1 MSEQPTAAAPP
12 ARNVPLPDVERA
24 LRAELGA
31 MHGPAQALV
40 FRARLSNL
48 VVFCGSE
55 EEAGRVQEAI
65 PGVVALH
72 PARVLLLV
80 GEAGPD
86 GAGVSAT
93 VQMRP
98 HAGPHGRVL
107 CSEQV
112 ALRASG
118 RAVEQLPFAV
128 RQLLIG
134 DLPTNL
140 WWATPQ
146 PPGLAGGFLHDLA
159 EHVQQLVYD
168 SLGWAEPARG
178 VAATA
183 AWLKQ
188 FERAPTDGDWR
199 AAADLNWRRLKYW
212 RRLLSQALD
221 PASAPGTLA
230 SITELLVEHGPH
242 GVIEAWELVSWLASR
257 LKWRVREGRQEE
269 GVEFTWQADA
279 PHGPVHLVIR
289 RLAQGPPE
297 ITRLRVACT
306 LCDKP
311 GALDFAAE
319 DHQRLAVRPEGA
331 PGASRTVTV
340 QKQSLAELIARQLS
354 DREFDPVFSE
364 SMGVAQL
371 LARSVLGR

>member
-1 MSEQPTAAAPP
+1 MSEQPNAAAPAP
-12 ARNVPLPDVERA
+12 ASVAIQDVDRA
-24 LRAELGA
+24 LNAALRA
-31 MHGPAQALV
+31 MHGPNQTLV

-48 VVFCGSE
+48 VVFCDTEDG
-55 EEAGRVQEAI
+55 ARRVLEAI
-65 PGVVALH
+65 PGVMALH

-80 GEAGPD
+80 GAAGPD
-86 GAGVSAT
+86 SAGVSAT

-98 HAGPHGRVL
+98 HVVPHGRVL

-112 ALRASG
+112 TLRASG
-118 RAVEQLPFAV
+118 RAVERLAFAV
-128 RQLLIG
+128 RELLIG

-159 EHVQQLVYD
+159 EHAQQLVYD

-183 AWLKQ
+183 AWLRQ
-188 FERAPTDGDWR
+188 FERPPVGGDWR

-221 PASAPGTLA
+221 PASAPGAIA
-230 SITELLVEHGPH
+230 SIAEVLVEHGPH
-242 GVIEAWELVSWLASR
+242 AVIEAWELVSWLASR
-257 LKWRVREGRQEE
+257 LGWRVQEGREQK
-269 GVEFTWQADA
+269 GVEFAWQVEA
-279 PHGPVHLVIR
+279 PHGPVRLVIR
-289 RLAQGPPE
+289 RLADGPSE
-297 ITRLRVACT
+297 ITHLRIACT
-306 LCDKP
+306 LSNQP
-311 GALDFAAE
+311 AALDFAAE

-331 PGASRTVTV
+331 PGTSRTVTV
-340 QKQSLAELIARQLS
+340 QKQGLVELIARQLS

-364 SMGVAQL
+364 SMTVAQS
-371 LARSVLGR
+371 LARNVPAH